1 MHITLIAGARP
12 NFIKIS
18 PIINAIKKRQSEGAD
33 IQYSLVHTGQH
44 YDKLMSG
51 LFFEEL
57 NIPEPDVN
65 LAAGSGTQAEQTAS
79 IMVAFEKYLMDHPTD
94 LILVVG
100 DVTSTMACSIVA
112 KKMGIQLAHVEAGI
126 RSFDMSMPEEINRI
140 VTDSLADYF
149 FITSDFAKEN
159 LKKNGVPDKKVFFV
173 GNVMIDSLLANQ
185 PRLRRPEIFD
195 SLNLQDGKYIIL
207 TLHRPNNVDDTNNLV
222 DVLSTIDS
230 NVNGVPVVFPIHP
243 RTEQRLKGADYNFAN
258 IRFVKPLGYLEFI
271 YSIKHSMAV
280 ITDSGGITEETT
292 IMHIP
297 CMTLRDNTERMETCT
312 VGTNEL
318 IGTNPRNLIPALK
331 NLFDGKWKQGGIPKM
346 WDGKTAERIVDVILK
361 EFSR

>member
-18 PIINAIKKRQSEGAD
+18 PIINAIKKKQSEGAD

-79 IMVAFEKYLMDHPTD
+79 IMVTFEKYLMEHPTD
-94 LILVVG
+94 LVLVVG

-159 LKKNGVPDKKVFFV
+159 LKKNGI
-173 GNVMIDSLLANQ
+173 NVSLLSDYYYSTYSG
-185 PRLRRPEIFD
+185 RD
-195 SLNLQDGKYIIL
+195 C
-207 TLHRPNNVDDTNNLV
+207 TLVINY
-222 DVLSTIDS
+222 SA
-230 NVNGVPVVFPIHP
+230 
-243 RTEQRLKGADYNFAN
+243 LKKERIAETVE
-258 IRFVKPLGYLEFI
+258 RM
-271 YSIKHSMAV
+271 SMA
-280 ITDSGGITEETT
+280 I
-292 IMHIP
+292 
-297 CMTLRDNTERMETCT
+297 
-312 VGTNEL
+312 
-318 IGTNPRNLIPALK
+318 IGVSKAV
-331 NLFDGKWKQGGIPKM
+331 QQ
-346 WDGKTAERIVDVILK
+346 
-361 EFSR
+361 